1 MKAPHLPRIGHPRRV
16 ELEAWFD
23 GEGDQGVGQHVS
35 ACARCRRHLDEVARL
50 RMWLRGD
57 LPAGVAR
64 SATGGRSSRS
74 RPNFGA
80 FSAAMA
86 VVVVAAMTFV
96 LPSTARLRSEPGAPA
111 VLRPEGRFP
120 GLDEV
125 DAPPSEETVSGAAA
139 DPSTGEPGAASTPE
153 PAVGPRGSGRA
164 KPGGSAPTR
173 SGSFPAG
180 SSTAASSGSSTVGG
194 PLAASV
200 PVGVRLGLVV
210 PRSGPAAREGAEVER
225 VVRLRIDLANAV
237 GGVNGWR
244 VGLEVAPAE
253 DDAAVR
259 KLIERVDALVG
270 GFGLDSPPEGLNV
283 PWLLPADPAVEG
295 PTVVRAEPT
304 PQRAGERLADQLR
317 AEGVNGAIGVIV
329 DATAD
334 AALAD
339 GLGSNVVRATAAG
352 SNCDN
357 EIATLRQRDV
367 TTVALAAGPTWVTR
381 CFDSME
387 AAKFR
392 PANGVLVAPSAA
404 YGASFERSASAGARS
419 VLGLPWPTAPD
430 SGGARFRL
438 SAGSTSYRALVSF
451 AAVELAVDSARSAGG
466 KVGLTAGQRVR
477 TDLIHVTDNGNDQTL
492 LVTAGPTGWLPAPPR
507 R

>member
-1 MKAPHLPRIGHPRRV
+1 MKAPHFPRIGHPRRV
-16 ELEAWFD
+16 DLEAWFD
-23 GEGDQGVGQHVS
+23 GEGDHGIGQHVS
-35 ACARCRRHLDEVARL
+35 ACARCRGHLDDVARL

-64 SATGGRSSRS
+64 SATGGRASRT
-74 RPNFGA
+74 RPSLGA
-80 FSAAMA
+80 LSAVMA
-86 VVVVAAMTFV
+86 VVAIAAMTFV
-96 LPSTARLRSEPGAPA
+96 LPSTARLRSESESPA
-111 VLRPEGRFP
+111 TVRPEGRFP
-120 GLDEV
+120 GLDKVE
-125 DAPPSEETVSGAAA
+125 ARPSEEIAGGASAE
-139 DPSTGEPGAASTPE
+139 PSIGEPGTASTPE
-153 PAVGPRGSGRA
+153 AAVGPRRSGRA
-164 KPGGSAPTR
+164 KTGGSAPTR
-173 SGSFPAG
+173 SGSPSAG
-180 SSTAASSGSSTVGG
+180 SSTASSAGSSMVAG

-210 PRSGPAAREGAEVER
+210 PRSGPAAREGTEIER

-259 KLIERVDALVG
+259 RLIDRVDALVG
-270 GFGLDSPPEGLNV
+270 GFGLSSAPEGLTV
-283 PWLLPADPAVEG
+283 PWLLPADPALEG

-304 PQRAGERLADQLR
+304 PRRAGERLADQLR
-317 AEGVNGAIGVIV
+317 AEGANGTVGVIV
-329 DATAD
+329 DGTSD

-339 GLGSNVVRATAAG
+339 GLGSTVVRATAAG

-367 TTVALAAGPTWVTR
+367 TTVAVAAAPSWVSR
-381 CFDSME
+381 CLDSME

-392 PANGVLVAPSAA
+392 PANGVLLAPSAA

-438 SAGSTSYRALVSF
+438 STGSTSYRALVSF

-466 KVGLTAGQRVR
+466 KVGLTAGQRVH
-477 TDLIHVTDNGNDQTL
+477 TDLVHVTDNGNDQTL
-492 LVTAGPTGWLPAPPR
+492 LVAAGVAGWLPAPAR

>member
-1 MKAPHLPRIGHPRRV
+1 MPHLPRLGHPRRV

-23 GEGDQGVGQHVS
+23 GEGEQDVGQHVS
-35 ACARCRRHLDEVARL
+35 ACARCRGHLDEVARL

-64 SATGGRSSRS
+64 SASGGRASRS
-74 RPNFGA
+74 VPNLGA
-80 FSAAMA
+80 LSAAMV

-96 LPSTARLRSEPGAPA
+96 LPSTARLRLESGPPPA
-111 VLRPEGRFP
+111 TRPEGRFP
-120 GLDEV
+120 GPDQV
-125 DAPPSEETVSGAAA
+125 DAPPAEEIAGGETA
-139 DPSTGEPGAASTPE
+139 DSSTGEPSAASTPE
-153 PAVGPRGSGRA
+153 PAAGARASGPSRTSGGAPLR
-164 KPGGSAPTR
+164 GGSSPA
-173 SGSFPAG
+173 GSTAAAGAG
-180 SSTAASSGSSTVGG
+180 SSTPAG

-210 PRSGPAAREGAEVER
+210 PRSGPAAREGAEIER

-259 KLIERVDALVG
+259 KLIERIDALVG
-270 GFGLDSPPEGLNV
+270 GFGLSTPPEGLTV
-283 PWLLPADPAVEG
+283 PWLLPADPAIEG

-304 PQRAGERLADQLR
+304 PRRAGERLADQLR
-317 AEGVNGAIGVIV
+317 AEGAAGAVGVVV
-329 DATAD
+329 DGTAD

-339 GLGSNVVRATAAG
+339 GLGANVVRATATG

-357 EIATLRQRDV
+357 EIATLRQRNV
-367 TTVALAAGPTWVTR
+367 TTVAVAAAPAWVTR
-381 CFDSME
+381 CIESLE

-392 PANGVLVAPSAA
+392 PANGLLVAPSAA
-404 YGASFERSASAGARS
+404 YATSSERSASAGARS

-451 AAVELAVDSARSAGG
+451 AAVELAVDSARSAAG
-466 KVGLTAGQRVR
+466 KVGLTAGQRVL

-492 LVTAGPTGWLPAPPR
+492 LVVAGVTGWLPASSR